1 MLSLYID
8 KFFESA
14 NQYFQPPTAT
24 LLEERMEYQQDN
36 FLGVKVKTSSEDA
49 IDGFWWFHPYPVF
62 VIFLLTY
69 ILLGELFIASKNY
82 KNFIIP
88 DKWICDFLKSLSVY

>member
-36 FLGVKVKTSSEDA
+36 FLGVKVKTSSKDA
-49 IDGFWWFHPYPVF
+49 IDGSWWFHPYMGIPCVCYF
-62 VIFLLTY
+62 STHISYLVNFLLLQK
-69 ILLGELFIASKNY
+69 IMKLL
-82 KNFIIP
+82 
-88 DKWICDFLKSLSVY
+88 